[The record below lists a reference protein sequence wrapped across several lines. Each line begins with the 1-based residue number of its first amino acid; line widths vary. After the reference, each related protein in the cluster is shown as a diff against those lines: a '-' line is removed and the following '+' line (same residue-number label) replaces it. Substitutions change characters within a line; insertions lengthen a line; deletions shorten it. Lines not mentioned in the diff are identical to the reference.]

1 MSEFNGKAKM
11 KRANRIAVVIAALT
25 LTSLSGMAG
34 ADDAADYALSV
45 NGLACPFCA
54 YGIEKHLLRI
64 DSVDKL
70 EVDIGIGRVLLWVKD
85 GAGLTRE
92 RAERAVDDAGFE
104 LNAFT
109 AANNSDDPNDPD
121 DLESQR

>member
-1 MSEFNGKAKM
+1 M
-11 KRANRIAVVIAALT
+11 KWSTVIVLAAFLFA
-25 LTSLSGMAG
+25 LAGPAG
-34 ADDAADYALSV
+34 AQPSTQLSANYELRV

-64 DSVDKL
+64 DSVEKL
-70 EVDIGIGRVLLWVKD
+70 EVDVGAGRVLLWVEE